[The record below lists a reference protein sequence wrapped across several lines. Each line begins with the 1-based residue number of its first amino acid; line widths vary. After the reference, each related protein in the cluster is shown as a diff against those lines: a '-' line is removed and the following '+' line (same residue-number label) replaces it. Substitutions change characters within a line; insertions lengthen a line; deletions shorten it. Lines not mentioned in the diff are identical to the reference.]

1 MRYYLVI
8 LVALCVAT
16 QSRAANTD
24 QVAPKGAESIGGRLL
39 DDLSPDTPGPITPQQ
54 LQQPAAPQ
62 TNSFGVSKNP
72 LAQPLAQVRQHMQS
86 AEALLVQPGLDTD
99 NSSARLA
106 GTVQKKVLSDLD
118 QIIAQLSKQCGQCNG
133 GQCNG
138 DKPCDKPGQKPG
150 NKSGMAKGTGKS
162 AAKDST
168 DRLDRTTAKAVDKS
182 EVDAMVK
189 ALWGQLPERSREQ
202 MQQSF
207 SDEFL
212 PKYELE
218 IEQYY
223 RRLSEEQTE
232 SPPQRP

>member
-1 MRYYLVI
+1 
-8 LVALCVAT
+8 
-16 QSRAANTD
+16 
-24 QVAPKGAESIGGRLL
+24 
-39 DDLSPDTPGPITPQQ
+39 
-54 LQQPAAPQ
+54 
-62 TNSFGVSKNP
+62 
-72 LAQPLAQVRQHMQS
+72 MQS
-86 AEALLVQPGLDTD
+86 AEVLLAQPAIDSKTGTV
-99 NSSARLA
+99 RLA
-106 GTVQKKVLSDLD
+106 GTVQQKVLSDLD
-118 QIIAQLSKQCGQCNG
+118 QLIAQLSKQCQCSG

-150 NKSGMAKGTGKS
+150 KPGSAKGTGRS

-182 EVDAMVK
+182 EVNAMAK

-223 RRLSEEQTE
+223 RRLSEEQNE
-232 SPPQRP
+232 NLPK